1 MKKVFKSITF
11 WFLFIALFGIF
22 MHQSGQDSKS
32 IVLIGLNPILSMISR
47 NDSLLDFMNSGM
59 QIPSRTIMGSIS
71 VYWYVASVLSFLAYG
86 IILDF
91 VRFIFLKIKRR
102 TK

>member
-1 MKKVFKSITF
+1 MKKVIKSFTF

-32 IVLIGLNPILSMISR
+32 IVLISLNPILSMISH
-47 NDSLLDFMNSGM
+47 NDSLRAFMNSGI
-59 QIPSRTIMGSIS
+59 QIPSKTIMGSIS
-71 VYWYVASVLSFLAYG
+71 VYWYVASVLSFFAYG
-86 IILDF
+86 IILDL
-91 VRFIFLKIKRR
+91 VKFIFLKRKRR